1 MPAYRTPGVYIEEI
15 SGGPRPVAPSS
26 TTDTGFVAMIT
37 LPKSVVPGTGNA
49 QGMMLPAIEANPAL
63 AWNRALAF
71 RALADGAEETP
82 APIATSSSSKDAKD
96 SKDGKSGPPAKKA
109 SPPATTGN
117 RLQDLVNESLP
128 GAWGISSPRE
138 SLDHVVLRGDKGHI
152 LRFEANRT
160 LLSVKVKEDGSKEW
174 DLSWGADEQKMI
186 ELIGGHALHSN
197 IAHGGKLP
205 SVDSK
210 GKPASI
216 DPEAIH
222 TRMHGAAPGITN
234 MTGYEQWRREF
245 GARLFQE
252 ILLESNPSMAPAQA
266 VMIWET
272 LPGDSRDAWDTW
284 LRRHPGI
291 RRLEIALL
299 GFFGNG
305 GANAYIAC
313 GIQSHGAAGPPK
325 RGFLQAAFDGV
336 NAVAMLV
343 APGLDFPWQQALLEY
358 AGPKGR
364 GDLFAVLETPRY
376 LTTNEPRGTD
386 LDDFR
391 WHRNTGPYEVMDLE
405 YLSEPAVG
413 ELRYLGFTNDEVLDR
428 CTPRDDTGHGATYGP
443 WVVVENPISTGAHD
457 RYVVAPP
464 GGHVVGVIAGTD
476 LKAGGGVHK
485 APANE
490 QMLGVAELV
499 TNISD
504 AEQGALNMKGIN
516 IIRHRPAAGIRIWGA
531 RTVGADPLW
540 TYVNVR
546 RLFLFVERSVRDAVQ
561 WSVFQPN
568 TAATRTN
575 LRQTISSFL
584 IRLYNEGM
592 LDGSSWQQSFTVKCD
607 EENNPDVDVRA
618 GLLTCDVSIRPVFPA
633 EFVRIRF
640 QQSAMQVD

>member
-37 LPKSVVPGTGNA
+37 LPKSVVPGSGHA
-49 QGMMLPAIEANPAL
+49 RGMMLPAIEATPAL

-71 RALADGAEETP
+71 RALADFDATP
-82 APIATSSSSKDAKD
+82 PPSAPTKDAKD
-96 SKDGKSGPPAKKA
+96 SKDPKAKQTK
-109 SPPATTGN
+109 PATGPISTGN
-117 RLQDLVNESLP
+117 RLRDLVKETLPGGWDISLP
-128 GAWGISSPRE
+128 KENLE
-138 SLDHVVLRGDKGHI
+138 SVILRGDKGDI
-152 LRFEANRT
+152 LRFPANRT

-174 DLSWGADEQKMI
+174 DLSWGADEQKMV
-186 ELIGGHALHSN
+186 ELIGGHALHANVGHAGS
-197 IAHGGKLP
+197 LP
-205 SVDSK
+205 SVDAS

-222 TRMHGAAPGITN
+222 TRMHGSASGITN

-252 ILLESNPSMAPAQA
+252 VLLESNPKMSAGQA
-266 VMIWET
+266 EMIWET
-272 LPGDSRDAWDTW
+272 LPADSRAAWDTW

-291 RRLEIALL
+291 RRLEIALI
-299 GFFGNG
+299 GFFSNG
-305 GANAYIAC
+305 GANAYVAC
-313 GIQSHGAAGPPK
+313 GIQSHAAGGPNK
-325 RGFLQAAFDGV
+325 RAFLESAFDGV
-336 NAVAMLV
+336 SAVAMLV
-343 APGLDFPWQQALLEY
+343 ASGMDAAWQQAILEY
-358 AGPKGR
+358 AGPAGR

-376 LTTNEPRGTD
+376 LTTNAPRGVD
-386 LDDFR
+386 VDDFR
-391 WHRNTGPYEVMDLE
+391 WHKQGGPYEVADLQ
-405 YLSEPAVG
+405 YLAEPSVG

-443 WVVVENPISTGAHD
+443 WIIVENPISTGAHD

-464 GGHVVGVIAGTD
+464 GGFVVGVIAGTD

-490 QMLGVAELV
+490 QMLGVTELV

-531 RTVGADPLW
+531 RTIGADPLW

-568 TAATRTN
+568 TNATRTM

-592 LDGSSWQQSFTVKCD
+592 LDGNSWQDAFTVKCD
-607 EENNPDVDVRA
+607 QENNPDVDVRA